1 MSQNRTYFMR
11 RRKSQ
16 VPVSVSAW
24 TKPPPAISTGGW
36 NCVPF
41 YQLHWVQIFIQ
52 SILLCFKECIFMWIE
67 KTAKTTSHFHFIFYV
82 LSQVTLYF
90 CVLFYL
96 LSSIINTSICRD
108 YTILPKICFSNLNYT
123 FSLPH
128 VSVPN
133 LSLDFLSSLQLFFFF
148 FFPDQRPMKFFTS
161 SRAHG
166 IARTFLCPIPDKE
179 LSLLFTASWEN
190 WQYILPVPAAPPG
203 LRPQF
208 GDVSIFSFLLFP
220 ISFCCSP
227 RIPRIP
233 TFA

>member
-1 MSQNRTYFMR
+1 MR

-24 TKPPPAISTGGW
+24 TKPPPAISTGRW

-90 CVLFYL
+90 CVLFNL

-128 VSVPN
+128 ASVPN
-133 LSLDFLSSLQLFFFF
+133 LSHDFLSSLQLFFFF
-148 FFPDQRPMKFFTS
+148 FFPWS
-161 SRAHG
+161 EAHE
-166 IARTFLCPIPDKE
+166 IFH
-179 LSLLFTASWEN
+179 
-190 WQYILPVPAAPPG
+190 IL
-203 LRPQF
+203 
-208 GDVSIFSFLLFP
+208 
-220 ISFCCSP
+220 
-227 RIPRIP
+227 
-233 TFA
+233 

>member
-1 MSQNRTYFMR
+1 MR

-90 CVLFYL
+90 CVLFNL

-108 YTILPKICFSNLNYT
+108 YTILPKICFSNLYYT

-128 VSVPN
+128 ASVPN
-133 LSLDFLSSLQLFFFF
+133 LSHAFLSSIQLFFFF
-148 FFPDQRPMKFFTS
+148 LIRGPWNFSHPLEHMELHELSSVYTWQRTFSALYCLVGKLAVHTS
-161 SRAHG
+161 SPSCSTR
-166 IARTFLCPIPDKE
+166 
-179 LSLLFTASWEN
+179 
-190 WQYILPVPAAPPG
+190 PPPSVW
-203 LRPQF
+203 RCQHF
-208 GDVSIFSFLLFP
+208 FFFAFSHFFLLL
-220 ISFCCSP
+220 S
-227 RIPRIP
+227 
-233 TFA
+233 